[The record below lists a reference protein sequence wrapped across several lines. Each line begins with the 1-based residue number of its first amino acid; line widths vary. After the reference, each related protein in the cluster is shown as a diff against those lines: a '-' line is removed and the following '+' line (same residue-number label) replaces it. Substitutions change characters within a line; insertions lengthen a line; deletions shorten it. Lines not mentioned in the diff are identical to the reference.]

1 MSLEQMEQLTWWE
14 ANEDVAYL
22 QCFEML
28 RTISKRLVEREEANL
43 HHARMYS
50 NTYFQSLAPQG
61 YFAMP
66 TRSVTK
72 QKLSLNLI
80 ASICDTVAAR
90 VSKSKTKVT
99 FLTDKG
105 DYSLQT
111 RAKKLDK
118 FILGQFYATNIYEV
132 MRKAFLDSLVQD
144 MGVVKIYGEEGQIK
158 AERVLPNEIKVDPID
173 AIYGSPT
180 HMYQVKFVTK
190 ATLLGWAEKATG
202 KSKAQLRNKIKTAS
216 DQLNAKDSLLGEKTD
231 FAVVVEGWRL
241 PSYPGAKDGKHIICL
256 NNTTLMMEDY
266 EKDHFPFV
274 FLRWSERLVGFFG
287 QGIAERLNGIQL
299 EVNST
304 LRDIQYSRQFFAVP
318 FIGVEMGS
326 KINKAQLNNSIAH
339 IVDFMNTPPQFM
351 TPPIA
356 HAQWF
361 DHLDRLIRQAYEI
374 AGVSQLSAT
383 SKKPAGL
390 DAGVALRTYQDIES
404 ERFSLVA
411 QRFEQSHIDVSS
423 LMVEVARELYSADQ
437 SFSVKVPGKK
447 FIEEIKWSEVDLED
461 DQYLLKQ
468 YPTSLL
474 PETPAARL
482 QYVSELAERGY
493 ITRDRALAMLDFPD
507 TDAEISL
514 MTANHD
520 YFAKVVDEALNNGN
534 YFPPEPNLN
543 LAEGMKVIAEA
554 IIRAEVDEL
563 PEEKIDL
570 LRSWNEA
577 AQQMLGGT
585 AEANMAEEQPQMA
598 QAAGASPEMAG
609 AVANLVPPQ

>member
-1 MSLEQMEQLTWWE
+1 MSLEQAEQLSWWE
-14 ANEDVAYL
+14 ASESVAYL
-22 QCFEML
+22 QCFDMI
-28 RTISKRLVEREEANL
+28 RTINKRLVEREESNL

-50 NTYFQSLAPQG
+50 NSYFQSLAPQG

-111 RAKKLDK
+111 KAKKLDK
-118 FILGQFYATNIYEV
+118 FILGQFYSTKIYDV
-132 MRKAFLDSLVQD
+132 MRKVFLDSLVQD
-144 MGVVKIYGEEGQIK
+144 MGVVKVYGEEGKIK
-158 AERVLPNEIKVDPID
+158 LERVIPNEIKVDPID
-173 AIYGSPT
+173 SIYGSPS
-180 HMYQVKFVTK
+180 HLYQVKFVTK
-190 ATLLGWAEKATG
+190 ATLLGWASKVTG
-202 KSKAQLRNKIKTAS
+202 KSKTDLRNKIKTAS
-216 DQLNAKDSLLGEKTD
+216 DQLCVKDSVTGDKTD
-231 FAVVVEGWRL
+231 FAIVVEGWRL

-256 NNTTLMMEDY
+256 NNTTLLFEDY
-266 EKDHFPFV
+266 EKDHYPFV

-304 LRDIQYSRQFFAVP
+304 LRDIQYSRQFFSVP
-318 FIGVEMGS
+318 FIGLPMGS

-339 IVDFMNTPPQFM
+339 IVDFIDNPPQFL

-356 HAQWF
+356 HTQWF

-404 ERFSLVA
+404 ERFNLVA
-411 QRFEQSHIDVSS
+411 QRFEQSHVDVSS
-423 LMVEVARELYSADQ
+423 LMVEVARELYSDDK

-520 YFAKVVDEALNNGN
+520 FFAKVVDEALNKGN

-543 LAEGMKVIAEA
+543 LTEGMKFVAEA
-554 IIRAEVDEL
+554 IIRAQVDEIE
-563 PEEKIDL
+563 EEKVDL
-570 LRSWNEA
+570 LRQWNEE
-577 AQQMLGGT
+577 AQAMVGGS
-585 AEANMAEEQPQMA
+585 AEAAMAEEQPAAQ

-609 AVANLVPPQ
+609 AVAQMMPVQ